1 MGTAFRKVWR
11 DLWNNKGRTLLVVVS
26 IGVGVLALGMI
37 TATNTLLQRQM
48 AVSQAGLQPTSIHLY
63 LNGLVDDETVRAL
76 TRVPGVAGGFGRV
89 GTNIRW
95 KPAPDAEWRTANLVA
110 LDDYTHQSFDLVT
123 LRSGAWPGSR
133 SVAVEFNH
141 VPAYGVPPVG
151 GSVYF
156 EVNNRAKPMVVGGT
170 VRDPYE
176 FPPPFSNQATF
187 YATRDMLVL
196 LGGFRDYNQVRF
208 AIDDYSQPK
217 AEAIVAL
224 LDERL
229 EKIGIG
235 IGFYQTFDPS
245 EHFLHE
251 MMNGV
256 GLILLVMAIM
266 SLGMSTI
273 LVVNTINAVIAQ
285 QVPQIGIMKTI
296 GGLRDQIAT
305 LYLAGVAIYG
315 LLSLLLAVPL
325 GALGG
330 AALAGWMLAL
340 LNVPSAPFEV
350 LQTSLLLQ
358 ALTGLA
364 VPLLAALF
372 PVLRGVAVSVREA
385 LSAYG
390 VGTGRYGRRWLDRLL
405 SGIQVLPR
413 MAALAL
419 RNTFRRMSRVA
430 LTQITLVSAGAV
442 FMMVMSAQ
450 FSFNE
455 TMKTIFRGFGYD
467 VFIGFQQ
474 LQRIDKVVP
483 LIEAQPNVDRAEAW
497 VFYTA
502 KTRIPGA
509 SGPGAKH
516 EVFLRGV
523 PVDTQLFTPELTAG
537 RNLDP
542 RDGRALLLNQKLAR
556 KMGVQVGDQIEL
568 DLGDSRTSTWTI
580 VGLIFDLAGRDQ
592 NTAYMHR
599 DPLNLELGWAGR
611 AGVVEVRA
619 QVNTLESQLALERDL
634 RAFLE
639 ARGIGVGSTDTA
651 LEEQQQASAQF
662 SVLTTV
668 LLVMTFLIALVGSI
682 GLSGTLSIN
691 VLERRREIGVMRAL
705 GASSLDVAVIFMGEA
720 LLLGLLSWL
729 QAVPISVLAG
739 GYFVEMLGETIDF
752 PALYFYSFDGV
763 WIWLLI
769 VVILSMIASWLPARR
784 ATQISVR
791 ESLAYE

>member
-1 MGTAFRKVWR
+1 MTVAFRKVWR

-48 AVSQAGLQPTSIHLY
+48 ALSQAALQPTSIHLY
-63 LNGLVDDETVRAL
+63 LNGLVDDETVRLL
-76 TRVPGVAGGFGRV
+76 TRVPGVTGGYGRV
-89 GTNIRW
+89 GGSIRW
-95 KPAPDAEWRTANLVA
+95 KAAPDAEWQTANLVA
-110 LDDYTHQSFDLVT
+110 LDDYTRQSFDLVT

-151 GSVYF
+151 GTVYF
-156 EVNNRAKPMVVGGT
+156 EVNNRAKPMTVGGT
-170 VRDPYE
+170 LRDPYE

-187 YATRDMLVL
+187 YVTRDMMVL
-196 LGGFRDYNQVRF
+196 LGGFRDYNQVRL
-208 AIDDYSQPK
+208 AMDAYTQPQ
-217 AEAIVAL
+217 AEALVAVL
-224 LDERL
+224 EERL
-229 EKIGIG
+229 EKIGVG
-235 IGFYQTFDPS
+235 VGFYQTFDPA
-245 EHFLHE
+245 EHFLHA

-256 GLILLVMAIM
+256 GLILLVMAVM

-296 GGLRDQIAT
+296 GGLRDQIAA
-305 LYLAGVAIYG
+305 LYLAGVAVYG

-330 AALAGWMLAL
+330 AVMAGWMLAL
-340 LNVPSAPFEV
+340 LNMPSAPFEV
-350 LQTSLLLQ
+350 LQASLLLQ
-358 ALTGLA
+358 VLTGLA

-390 VGTGRYGRRWLDRLL
+390 VGSGRYGRRGLDQLL
-405 SGIQVLPR
+405 SGLHFLPR
-413 MAALAL
+413 MASLSL
-419 RNTFRRMSRVA
+419 RNTFRRLSRVA
-430 LTQITLVSAGAV
+430 LTQVTLVSAGAI

-450 FSFNE
+450 FSFDQ
-455 TMKTIFRGFGYD
+455 TIQTIFRGFGYD
-467 VFIGFQQ
+467 VFVAFRQ

-483 LIEAQPNVDRAEAW
+483 LVEAQPNVDRAEAW
-497 VFYTA
+497 TFATA
-502 KTRIPGA
+502 KA
-509 SGPGAKH
+509 SLPDADGPGARH

-523 PVDTQLFTPELTAG
+523 PADTQLFTPELTAG

-556 KMGVQVGDQIEL
+556 KMGVQVGDQIVL
-568 DLGDSRTSTWTI
+568 DLGDARTSSWTV

-599 DPLNLELGWAGR
+599 DPLNVELGGGGR

-619 QVNTLESQLALERDL
+619 QVNTLEAQLALERDL
-634 RAFLE
+634 RVFLE
-639 ARGIGVGSTDTA
+639 AQGIGVGSTDTA
-651 LEEQQQASAQF
+651 LKNQQQASAQF
-662 SVLTTV
+662 SVLTSV
-668 LLVMTFLIALVGSI
+668 LLVMTFLIALVGGI

-705 GASSLDVAVIFMGEA
+705 GASSLDVSVIFMGEA

-729 QAVPISVLAG
+729 QAIPISVLAG
-739 GYFVEMLGETIDF
+739 GYFVELLGQTIDF
-752 PALYFYSFDGV
+752 PALYFYAFDGV
-763 WIWLLI
+763 
-769 VVILSMIASWLPARR
+769 
-784 ATQISVR
+784 
-791 ESLAYE
+791 